1 VSVCVSVV
9 AIKCI
14 VVGIWVE
21 LGRLTWIRLVLIDR
35 CARGIEPW
43 SILFELQISVFRY
56 ILEIFAY
63 LSVLGFALVDMR
75 GFCAT
80 SCAMRCDGYGF
91 FCFCIP
97 RARNLFGIQSRFIII
112 VQLHFVSYVK

>member
-1 VSVCVSVV
+1 VSVV

-56 ILEIFAY
+56 MLEIFAY
-63 LSVLGFALVDMR
+63 LSVLVFALV
-75 GFCAT
+75 GYAWVLCHFLCV
-80 SCAMRCDGYGF
+80 AMRCDAMVIVF
-91 FCFCIP
+91 
-97 RARNLFGIQSRFIII
+97 LFLYTES
-112 VQLHFVSYVK
+112 

>member
-21 LGRLTWIRLVLIDR
+21 LGRLIWIRLVLIDR

-56 ILEIFAY
+56 MLGIFAY
-63 LSVLGFALVDMR
+63 LSVLVFALVGYAWVLCHFLCD
-75 GFCAT
+75 
-80 SCAMRCDGYGF
+80 AMRCDAMVIVF
-91 FCFCIP
+91 
-97 RARNLFGIQSRFIII
+97 LFLYTES
-112 VQLHFVSYVK
+112 